1 MGGLEGT
8 LPYHIVGKI
17 NTESAGI
24 TLDAR
29 VSDSEWLVGKA
40 F

>member
-1 MGGLEGT
+1 MGSLEGT
-8 LPYHIVGKI
+8 LLHHIIGKI
-17 NTESAGI
+17 NAESAGI

-29 VSDSEWLVGKA
+29 VSDSEWLVEKA